1 MSYWVKSAPAS
12 ASGRKLESALAFS
25 CECECELVCSAAPGK
40 NDGPAVGAFS
50 PSEGYDEA

>member
-25 CECECELVCSAAPGK
+25 WECECELVCSAAPGK
-40 NDGPAVGAFS
+40 IDGPAVGAFS
-50 PSEGYDEA
+50 PSEGYDDA